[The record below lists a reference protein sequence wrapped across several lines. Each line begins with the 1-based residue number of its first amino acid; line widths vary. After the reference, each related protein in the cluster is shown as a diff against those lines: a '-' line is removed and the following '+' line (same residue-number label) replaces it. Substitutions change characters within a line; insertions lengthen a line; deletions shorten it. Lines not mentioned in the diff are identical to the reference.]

1 MRLHGRDVNGTIYD
15 FAGLPRVAAFGPDSR
30 GRADA
35 RRESAAANVPA
46 RIGLISNPRSR
57 RNKLAGGVPAPRQG
71 VMAAAPRS
79 RAELRDV
86 IARFAEQGVD
96 LVIVDGGDGTVRD
109 VLTCSGE
116 VWGNRWP
123 RFAVLPSGKTN
134 ALALD
139 LGCPRDW
146 TLDQILDA
154 ARRGNTRTRSP
165 VAIERRDQPGGPVRG
180 FLFGTGAFV
189 AATALA
195 QRTHKAGAFNGVAVG
210 LALSWAVAQTV
221 FGSAASS
228 WRRGERLRLRH
239 GDRSVAMHG
248 ADLAVDRNQYL
259 MLASTLE
266 TLPLGI
272 RPFGSAR
279 PGLKTLTIDAPP
291 RRILAAVGPLLAG
304 SEAAWLE
311 RVGFHRVDAP
321 SADLDV
327 PGGFI
332 LDGEVFPG
340 GAYRLSEAVPISF
353 VVP

>member
-1 MRLHGRDVNGTIYD
+1 MNGTIYD
-15 FAGLPRVAAFGPDSR
+15 FAGLSRVAALAPDGW
-30 GRADA
+30 GRAEP
-35 RRESAAANVPA
+35 RRELVAANPPS
-46 RIGLISNPRSR
+46 RIGLVSNPRSR
-57 RNKLAGGVPAPRQG
+57 RNKKAGGVPAARPDIL
-71 VMAAAPRS
+71 AAAPRS
-79 RAELRDV
+79 RAELRDTMV
-86 IARFAEQGVD
+86 RFAQSGVD

-146 TLDQILDA
+146 TLDQLLEA
-154 ARRGNTRTRSP
+154 ARAGRTATRSP

-195 QRTHKAGAFNGVAVG
+195 QRTHRAGAFDGVAVG
-210 LALSWAVAQTV
+210 LALSWAVARTV
-221 FGSAASS
+221 FGPVSS
-228 WRRGERLRLRH
+228 GWRRGERLRLRH
-239 GDRSVAMHG
+239 SDRSVAMHG
-248 ADLAVDRNQYL
+248 ADRAVDRNHYL

-304 SEAAWLE
+304 SEAVWLE
-311 RVGFHRVDAP
+311 RAGFHRVDAP

-332 LDGEVFPG
+332 LDGEAFPG
-340 GAYRLSEAVPISF
+340 GAYRLSEATPIDF

>member
-1 MRLHGRDVNGTIYD
+1 MNGTIYD
-15 FAGLPRVAAFGPDSR
+15 FAGLPRVAHRGPGIWLR
-30 GRADA
+30 PDA
-35 RRESAAANVPA
+35 RRESVAAGPPTRV
-46 RIGLISNPRSR
+46 GLVSNPRSR
-57 RNKLAGGVPAPRQG
+57 RNKLAGGVPAARPN
-71 VMAAAPRS
+71 VLAAAPRS

-86 IARFAEQGVD
+86 MLRFAQQGVD
-96 LVIVDGGDGTVRD
+96 LVIVDGGDGTMRD

-116 VWGNRWP
+116 AWGNRWP

-146 TLDQILDA
+146 TLDAILDA
-154 ARRGNTRTRSP
+154 ARVGRTATRSP
-165 VAIERRDQPGGPVRG
+165 LAIERRDQPGGPVRG

-195 QRTHKAGAFNGVAVG
+195 QRTHRAGAFNGVAVG
-210 LALSWAVAQTV
+210 MALSWAVAQTA
-221 FGSAASS
+221 FGSASS
-228 WRRGERLRLRH
+228 VWRRGERLRLRH
-239 GDRSVAMHG
+239 DDRSVGMH
-248 ADLAVDRNQYL
+248 ASDLTVDRNQYL
-259 MLASTLE
+259 LLASTLE

-291 RRILAAVGPLLAG
+291 RRILTAVGPLLAG

-311 RVGFHRVDAP
+311 RAGFHRVDAP

-327 PGGFI
+327 EGGFI

-340 GAYRLSEAVPISF
+340 GAYRLTEAAPISF